1 MRFLFLGHTGIGDH
15 IIMNG
20 LIHTFIKQNESLE
33 ELRIIAADD
42 YRKTTLIHMYEDFPI
57 VTFYW
62 LRKKEREAFDV
73 EDPIFMALNYQPDG
87 RIVMLDDKPY
97 ITMTFGLHSQ
107 RRFFWLDSG
116 KSWIDCLYKFPLNYD
131 CENRYK
137 EFKLPSNLSRARE
150 LYNQL
155 CHRLE
160 GKEYIVIHDDPTRSR
175 KADTTTV
182 KALLTKDNMLDLPVL
197 YLGFQR
203 YQYPLLEGLNNK
215 DMGTLFECESLFDL
229 YYLLQNAKAC
239 HLMDS
244 SIACLV
250 DISNIQG
257 KLYMHNYINEASG
270 LGFTREPWVQ
280 INKFSN

>member
-20 LIHTFIKQNESLE
+20 LVHTFIKQNESLE

-42 YRKTTLIHMYEDFPI
+42 YRKDTLIHMYQDYPI

-62 LRKKEREAFDV
+62 LRKKEGEAFDI
-73 EDPIFMALNYQPDG
+73 EDPIFMALNNQPDG
-87 RIVMLDDKPY
+87 RTILLDNKAY
-97 ITMTFGLHSQ
+97 ITITFGLHSQ
-107 RRFFWLDSG
+107 RRFYWLDSG

-137 EFKLPSNLSRARE
+137 EFHLPSNLSRAQSIYDSVCKE
-150 LYNQL
+150 LN
-155 CHRLE
+155 
-160 GKEYIVIHDDPTRSR
+160 GSDYILIHDDPTRER
-175 KADTTTV
+175 NADAHTV
-182 KALLTKDNMLDLPVL
+182 KELLKKDNMLDIPVL
-197 YLGFQR
+197 YLGFRR
-203 YQYPLLEGLNNK
+203 YQYPLLGGLNNK
-215 DMGTLFECESLFDL
+215 DMGSLFECESLFDL

-257 KLYMHNYINEASG
+257 KLYMHNYINPASG

-280 INKFSN
+280 VNKLSN

>member
-20 LIHTFIKQNESLE
+20 LIHTFIKEHESLQ
-33 ELRIIAADD
+33 ELQIIAADD
-42 YRKTTLIHMYEDFPI
+42 YRKTTLLHMYEDYPI

-62 LRKKEREAFDV
+62 LRKKEGYAFDV
-73 EDPIFMALNYQPDG
+73 EDPVFLALNGQQDG
-87 RIVMLDDKPY
+87 RIIMLDDKPY

-107 RRFFWLDSG
+107 RRFFWLESG

-137 EFKLPSNLSRARE
+137 EFHLPSNLSRAQS
-150 LYNQL
+150 LYDTVCKQL
-155 CHRLE
+155 HGGDYVL
-160 GKEYIVIHDDPTRSR
+160 IHDDPTRGR
-175 KADTTTV
+175 NADAYTV
-182 KALLTKDNMLDLPVL
+182 KELLKKDNMLDIPVL
-197 YLGFQR
+197 YLGFRR
-203 YQYPLLEGLNNK
+203 YQYPLLEGLYNK
-215 DMGTLFECESLFDL
+215 DMGSLFECESLFDL

-280 INKFSN
+280 INKLTH